1 MKRDFARNICEDLQ
15 AWWFDQ
21 HVGGGRYKFPEV
33 YRLFER
39 QQEIAR
45 EAYEKDR
52 RKGSEIAFIYDEE
65 SVHIVSKQT
74 TTETVELVRNYEI
87 ARIGAPVD
95 QYFHNDMLNPDM
107 PDYKLYVF
115 FNTYSLTNEERRAIK
130 DKLAKNHAVALFMYA
145 PGIINP
151 SLKKPLDIKKSY
163 VTIIKYMT

>member
-33 YRLFER
+33 YRFFER

-74 TTETVELVRNYEI
+74 TVETVELVRGYEI
-87 ARIGAPVD
+87 ARTVIFISR
-95 QYFHNDMLNPDM
+95 Y
-107 PDYKLYVF
+107 
-115 FNTYSLTNEERRAIK
+115 
-130 DKLAKNHAVALFMYA
+130 LFR
-145 PGIINP
+145 
-151 SLKKPLDIKKSY
+151 
-163 VTIIKYMT
+163 